1 MTNSDPRPWGADAP
15 SGLFERFLERAC
27 TSDSKVWARLASWFA
42 TDAVDVERLGFR
54 ARLHPKD
61 NLSEKRVLYT
71 PGRFDP
77 AELAYLSSMID
88 DGFTFIDLGANC
100 GGYTLHL
107 AAKAPESAR
116 LFAIE
121 AQPEMARRFAVNLAA
136 NQFAATVQLDE
147 LAISDERGD
156 ITFTINHHNRGESGL
171 EGEGETI
178 TVPAL
183 PLADYL
189 AERSIERLD
198 AMKIDVEGLEH
209 RILAPF
215 FQNAP
220 RTRWPRCLIVEQ
232 LLATPATDPVALA
245 VAAGY
250 RIERD
255 LGRNVI
261 LTLGP
266 AGHE

>member
-1 MTNSDPRPWGADAP
+1 MTNSDPRPWGAAAP
-15 SGLFERFLERAC
+15 SGMFKRFLERAH
-27 TSDSKVWARLASWFA
+27 TADSKAWARLASWFA
-42 TDAVDVERLGFR
+42 PDIADVERLGFR
-54 ARLHPKD
+54 ARLHPMD

-77 AELAYLSSMID
+77 AELAHLSSLIKE
-88 DGFTFIDLGANC
+88 GFTFVDLGANC

-107 AAKAPESAR
+107 AAKAPANAR
-116 LFAIE
+116 LLAIE
-121 AQPEMARRFAVNLAA
+121 AQPEMARRFAFNLAA
-136 NQFAATVQLDE
+136 NQFDATVQLDE

-171 EGEGETI
+171 QGEGETI

-189 AERSIERLD
+189 TERSIERLD

-215 FQNAP
+215 FQSAP
-220 RTRWPRCLIVEQ
+220 RASWPRCLIVEQ
-232 LLATPATDPVALA
+232 LLATPETDPVALA
-245 VAAGY
+245 ISQGY
-250 RIERD
+250 IVERD

-261 LTLGP
+261 LSLP
-266 AGHE
+266 